1 MEHRHVAGSETGPGE
16 IIRGL
21 RQRNG
26 MTLSDVSAKTG
37 LAISTLSK
45 LEKGHVSLTYD
56 KLMLL
61 SKGLGVDMAQ
71 LLEAGPQTSGG
82 APGKGRRVVQRAGEG
97 RLIENQSYHQL
108 YMATELLNKRFTP
121 MIYELKART
130 IEELFAEYG
139 DFIRHPGEEFA
150 LVLEGEV
157 DFHTDLYA
165 PLRMKVGDSVYF
177 DSEMGHAYLKASEK
191 TCRVVAICSPRGSD
205 TDVLETFVAASEKR
219 AATLA
224 STPSKPRRVKRK

>member
-1 MEHRHVAGSETGPGE
+1 MEQRHPAGSETGPGE
-16 IIRGL
+16 IIRSL
-21 RQRNG
+21 RLRNG
-26 MTLSDVSAKTG
+26 MTLSDVSGKTG

-71 LLEAGPQTSGG
+71 LLEASPQTPGG
-82 APGKGRRVVQRAGEG
+82 TSGKGRRVVQRAGEG
-97 RLIENQSYHQL
+97 RLIENKSYRQL

-177 DSEMGHAYLKASEK
+177 DSEMGHAYLKASDQ
-191 TCRVVAICSPRGSD
+191 TCRVAAICSPRGSD
-205 TDVLETFVAASEKR
+205 ADMLETFIAASQQHAAR
-219 AATLA
+219 PTTAATK
-224 STPSKPRRVKRK
+224 SHRPKKK